1 MRTAHA
7 RDLYPRRH
15 HDAGFSLIE
24 LMVVVAILAIL
35 SGIAYASYQKHVINT
50 RRGAAAACVQER
62 AQRLERFH
70 TLHLSYMSPT
80 GQSINLPQ
88 CDAAVAQHYQ
98 LSADIKAQVFSLK
111 AVPQGAQAAADTRC
125 GTLVIDQLGA
135 RGVEGTAKN
144 TPEECW

>member
-7 RDLYPRRH
+7 RDPYPRRN

-24 LMVVVAILAIL
+24 LMIVVAILAIL
-35 SGIAYASYQKHVINT
+35 SGIAYASYQKHVVNT

-70 TLHLSYMSPT
+70 TLHLSYLNPS
-80 GQSINLPQ
+80 GKSADLPQ

-111 AVPQGAQAAADTRC
+111 AVPQGAQASADTRC